1 MRLEQ
6 AFPRGLEKRG
16 LREKL
21 VLLKGLYRFRV
32 MKRILTFCSLD
43 GRHGISIC
51 S

>member
-1 MRLEQ
+1 MRFDQ
-6 AFPRGLEKRG
+6 ASPPGLEKRG

-21 VLLKGLYRFRV
+21 VLLKWLCRFRA